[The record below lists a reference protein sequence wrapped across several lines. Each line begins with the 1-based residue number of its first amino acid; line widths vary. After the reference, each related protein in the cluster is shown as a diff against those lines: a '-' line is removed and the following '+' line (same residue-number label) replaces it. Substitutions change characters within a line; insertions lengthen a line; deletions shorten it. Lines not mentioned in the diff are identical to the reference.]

1 MSLTSILSSAGAA
14 LTTAQY
20 QIAVSQTNV
29 ANADDAS
36 YSRKTVTTTATTQTL
51 AVSSATV
58 TRAADA
64 YLARTVDKTA
74 AADGRDAIIDTYL
87 QSYDASLGS
96 VDGGDDVSSLLTAF
110 QTALT
115 NLASSS
121 TAATKASAVSA
132 ASGLASSIQSLSA
145 DIQSLR
151 SQANLEISETV
162 DTINSTLD
170 TIKTLNDQI
179 VSTTASGGDISD
191 LEDRRAAAVTTLSS
205 LMSVSTYKT
214 ADNRVMVYASGGEQL
229 LGASAAKLSYDASSS
244 LSADAVYPGAIA
256 GVTVNGKDITTSITS
271 GKLGGLITLR
281 DDTLVGEQ
289 AALDQ
294 LASTLIDQ
302 VNTAANSGSAAPA
315 PNSLTSS
322 SAVSGGDALGATGSV
337 RVAVTNSSGAVV
349 STQDIDLSAYATID
363 DLVAGL
369 NSISGLSA
377 SVSGGK
383 LTIAATSSSNGV
395 ALADIDASI
404 GGQGFSAYFGFNDIF
419 TGESATDIAVSAA
432 LTTDASRFP
441 TTTMDVS
448 GSLAAGQVAIASGGA
463 GAASAIASAL
473 SASTSFAAAGNLT
486 AGQSSLLT
494 YAAAFVSTAATTISA
509 ASSQAETSGDAHD
522 AAVDRL
528 ANLTTVN
535 LDEELALLET
545 YQQVYQA
552 NAQLTSIVQDLFDV
566 LMNMVN

>member
-64 YLARTVDKTA
+64 YLSKAVDKTA
-74 AADGRDAIIDTYL
+74 AADGRDAVVDTYL
-87 QSYDASLGS
+87 RSYDASLGS
-96 VDGGDDVSSLLTAF
+96 VDGGDDISSLLTAF

-115 NLASSS
+115 GLASSS

-132 ASGLASSIQSLSA
+132 ATSLASSIQSLS
-145 DIQSLR
+145 DEIQALR
-151 SQANLEISETV
+151 GQANLQIAETV

-170 TIKTLNDQI
+170 TLKALNDQI
-179 VSTTASGGDISD
+179 VSTTASGGDVSD

-205 LMSVSTYKT
+205 LMGVSTYT
-214 ADNRVMVYASGGEQL
+214 TSDNRVMVYAPGGEQL
-229 LGASAAKLSYDASSS
+229 LGASVAKLSYSASSS

-256 GVTVNGKDITTSITS
+256 GVTVNGKDITASLTS
-271 GKLGGLITLR
+271 GKLGGLVSLR
-281 DDTLVGEQ
+281 DDILVGEQ
-289 AALDQ
+289 NALDQ
-294 LASTLIDQ
+294 LASTLIAQ
-302 VNTAANSGSAAPA
+302 VNNAANSGSASPP
-315 PNSLTSS
+315 PNSLTS
-322 SAVSGGDALGATGSV
+322 AATVSGADVFSATGSV
-337 RVAVTNSSGAVV
+337 RVAVTNASGAVI
-349 STQDIDLSAYATID
+349 STQDIDLSSYATID
-363 DLVAGL
+363 DLIAGL

-377 SVSGGK
+377 SISDGK
-383 LTIAATSSSNGV
+383 LTIAAAASSNGV
-395 ALADIDASI
+395 ALADIGASI
-404 GGQGFSAYFGFNDIF
+404 GGEGFSAAFGFNDVF
-419 TGESATDIAVSAA
+419 SGDSAVDIAVSSS
-432 LTTDASRFP
+432 LTSDTSRFP
-441 TTTMDVS
+441 TATMDATSV
-448 GSLAAGQVAIASGGA
+448 LAVGQVAVASGGT
-463 GAASAIASAL
+463 GAVSAIASAL
-473 SASTSFAAAGNLT
+473 STSTSFTAAGNLT

-494 YAAAFVSTAATTISA
+494 YAAAFVSTAATTISDA
-509 ASSQAETSGDAHD
+509 ASQAQTSGDAHD

-535 LDEELALLET
+535 LDEELAMLET

-552 NAQLTSIVQDLFDV
+552 NAQLTSMVQDLFDV